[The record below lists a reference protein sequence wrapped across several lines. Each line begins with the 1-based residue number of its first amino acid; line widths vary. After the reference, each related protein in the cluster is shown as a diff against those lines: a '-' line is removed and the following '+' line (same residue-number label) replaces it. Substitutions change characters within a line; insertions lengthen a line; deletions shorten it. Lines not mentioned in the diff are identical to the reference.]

1 MKGLN
6 CNLELRKQS
15 VDDYK
20 DKKHQRNVW
29 HFHETVV
36 SLLQTQET
44 L

>member
-6 CNLELRKQS
+6 RNLELRKQS
-15 VDDYK
+15 VDGNK
-20 DKKHQRNVW
+20 DKKHQQNVW

-36 SLLQTQET
+36 PFLQIQET